1 MFEAHALY
9 IKASP
14 NKQGCLYFTKLP
26 YNTNAKPTMPI
37 LALPNELLLAIAS
50 NLDPQALNRLLQTC
64 QDLSTVL
71 TPLLHKLALR
81 KQGYEL
87 NALQWAA
94 SKGHAPLVTLL
105 LRKAA
110 FDINAGRGRR
120 YGTALHLAAR
130 GGFRAIARRLLRRGA
145 DVTARCA
152 AQRTPLH
159 WAAYVGCEE
168 TCALFIAE
176 GADVT
181 AVDLNGASVLFDAV
195 SQGRERVART
205 LLENGASVATAT
217 CSDNAWRNSALHQ
230 AAYYGHDGVV
240 RLLMRHAADIAA
252 LNGHGA
258 KPLHSAASN
267 CAVAVARLLLEHGGD
282 VNFETRVGYTALHF
296 AAESGD
302 TEMIALLLD
311 NGAHINSQEGAGKTP
326 LHLAAGN
333 WRAEAVKVL
342 LRRGANFYTKDES
355 GETALDVA
363 EEADGVDDNSVVLG
377 VLKSMMF

>member
-1 MFEAHALY
+1 
-9 IKASP
+9 
-14 NKQGCLYFTKLP
+14 
-26 YNTNAKPTMPI
+26 MPI
-37 LALPNELLLAIAS
+37 LALPNELLLAIAE

-64 QDLSTVL
+64 QDLSVVL

-94 SKGHAPLVTLL
+94 SKGHAPLVALL

-110 FDINAGRGRR
+110 FDIDAGRGHR
-120 YGTALHLAAR
+120 YGTALHLATRA
-130 GGFRAIARRLLRRGA
+130 GFGDIVRRLVRRGA

-159 WAAYVGCEE
+159 WAAYVGSED
-168 TCALFIAE
+168 TCALFIAK

-195 SQGRERVART
+195 SQGRESIART
-205 LLENGASVATAT
+205 LLENGAGVATAT

-240 RLLMRHAADIAA
+240 RLLMRYEADVAV

-267 CAVAVARLLLEHGGD
+267 SAVAVARLLLEHGGGGED

-302 TEMIALLLD
+302 TGMIALLLD

>member
-1 MFEAHALY
+1 
-9 IKASP
+9 
-14 NKQGCLYFTKLP
+14 
-26 YNTNAKPTMPI
+26 MPI
-37 LALPNELLLAIAS
+37 LALPNELLQAVAS
-50 NLDPQALNRLLQTC
+50 NLDSQDLNRLLQTC
-64 QDLSTVL
+64 QDLCTVL

-81 KQGYEL
+81 KKGYEL

-94 SKGHAPLVTLL
+94 SKGHEPLVRLL
-105 LRKAA
+105 LHKNV
-110 FDINAGRGRR
+110 FDINAGRAQR

-130 GGFRAIARRLLRRGA
+130 GGFAAIVQLLLLRAA
-145 DVTARCA
+145 DVTARCGA
-152 AQRTPLH
+152 ERTPLH
-159 WAAYVGCEE
+159 WAAYVGSESM
-168 TCALFIAE
+168 CALFIAK
-176 GADVT
+176 GADVA

-195 SQGRERVART
+195 SQGRERVARM
-205 LLENGASVATAT
+205 LLENGASVAGAT
-217 CSDNAWRNSALHQ
+217 SSDNAWRNSALHQ

-240 RLLMRHAADIAA
+240 RLLMRYAADIAV

-267 CAVAVARLLLEHGGD
+267 SAVTVARLLLEHGGD

-302 TEMIALLLD
+302 TRMIALLLD

-333 WRAEAVKVL
+333 WRAEAVKML
-342 LRRGANFYTKDES
+342 LRRGANFYTKDGS